1 VTAPHRTSEAPRTV
15 SPVSRSLW
23 RNYDFVVLWTGETV
37 SQLGSSMSF
46 FVFPLIG
53 YAITGSTGL
62 AALTGATFSL
72 GAVASRLPA
81 GALVDRFDRKRV
93 LVGSN
98 LLGAVLYASVA
109 LEAVAGVLTLAH
121 LIVVA
126 GLTGIVSSFFRPA
139 ETAAIRSVVPV
150 EQLPTAFSQKEAR
163 GWVAQLI
170 GPPVGGALYAVGR
183 ALPFAVDAITYAAS
197 TIAVATI
204 RTPLPAPAHDDEK
217 GRTRLRSEIA
227 EGVRYLWAHGFLRAI
242 ALYAIIINFATAAFF
257 TVLPLKLLKAGVH
270 PVAIG
275 SIDTVMAVAGIV
287 GAFVAPVILKRT
299 PTGLVS
305 IATSSVVAVT
315 LLPVAF
321 TDDVITIAVILAA
334 AVLLLP
340 AGNASVSSYMVA
352 SIPDRLQG
360 RTQAALGFCG
370 GLLMPLG
377 TVLGGLALGA
387 LGGETAMIL
396 ADVLVFASVLPLLL
410 SRHVRTLPR
419 PDQWDL
425 DDHQSLSSGC
435 DLRSA
440 GLRSKA
446 VQ

>member
-1 VTAPHRTSEAPRTV
+1 VTAAHPRPTGSGHSTS
-15 SPVSRSLW
+15 LG

-53 YAITGSTGL
+53 YAVTGSTGL
-62 AALTGATFSL
+62 AALTGAAYSL

-93 LVGSN
+93 LVASN
-98 LLGAVLYASVA
+98 LLGTLLYGSVA
-109 LEAVAGVLTLAH
+109 LSAVAGVLTLAQ
-121 LIVVA
+121 LMVVA

-139 ETAAIRSVVPV
+139 ETAAIKSVVPV

-183 ALPFAVDAITYAAS
+183 ALPFAVDTLTYAAS
-197 TIAVATI
+197 TVAVATI
-204 RTPLPAPAHDDEK
+204 RTPLPAPPRDAEQ
-217 GRTRLRSEIA
+217 GRTRLRAEIA
-227 EGVRYLWAHGFLRAI
+227 EGIRYLWSHGFLRAI
-242 ALYAIIINFATAAFF
+242 ALYAIIINFATAVFF

-275 SIDTVMAVAGIV
+275 GIDTVMAVAGIA
-287 GAFVAPVILKRT
+287 GAFVAPVILRRT

-321 TDDVITIAVILAA
+321 TDDVVTIAAILGA
-334 AVLLLP
+334 AVFLLP
-340 AGNASVSSYMVA
+340 AGNASVSAYMVA

-377 TVLGGLALGA
+377 TVLGGVALGVW
-387 LGGETAMIL
+387 GGEPAMIL
-396 ADVLVFASVLPLLL
+396 AGVLVFASVLPLLM
-410 SRHVRTLPR
+410 SRQVRTLPR

-425 DDHQSLSSGC
+425 PDGAVEPQP
-435 DLRSA
+435 A
-440 GLRSKA
+440 GIR
-446 VQ
+446 